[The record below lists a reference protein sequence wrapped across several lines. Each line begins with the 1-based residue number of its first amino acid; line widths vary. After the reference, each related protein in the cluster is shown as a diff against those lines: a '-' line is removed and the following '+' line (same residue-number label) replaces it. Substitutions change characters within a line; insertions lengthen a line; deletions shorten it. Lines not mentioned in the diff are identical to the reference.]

1 MRDRQLAA
9 AKPFTCHSDDREP
22 VAVDNDLF
30 AKDTCVPVPIPLP
43 KPLADNRYRI
53 PPHDLIFL
61 GKKIASGG
69 YRDSERPEVITGD
82 HFAHQPLRYILSRD
96 TKRRFGK
103 GGEVAE
109 NRRAVTKI
117 TIVWIRRITE
127 ALIAIGA
134 PDDHQL
140 VSPAQAR
147 EWPKKYAVNQGDYGQ
162 INSDAKGER
171 EHGDHGEAGVLQ
183 QLAEGEFEII
193 HNAAPP
199 SDRLSPHVGP
209 ATTKRATQRAR
220 ESGRRRRTS

>member
-1 MRDRQLAA
+1 MRVRQLAA

-22 VAVDNDLF
+22 VAVDNDL
-30 AKDTCVPVPIPLP
+30 LP
-43 KPLADNRYRI
+43 RTPASRFQYRCHSRSLIIATRI

-162 INSDAKGER
+162 INPDAQRER
-171 EHGDHGEAGVLQ
+171 EHGHGGEPGVLQ
-183 QLAEGEFEII
+183 QLAEGEFEVV
-193 HNAAPP
+193 HG
-199 SDRLSPHVGP
+199 VKG
-209 ATTKRATQRAR
+209 T
-220 ESGRRRRTS
+220 